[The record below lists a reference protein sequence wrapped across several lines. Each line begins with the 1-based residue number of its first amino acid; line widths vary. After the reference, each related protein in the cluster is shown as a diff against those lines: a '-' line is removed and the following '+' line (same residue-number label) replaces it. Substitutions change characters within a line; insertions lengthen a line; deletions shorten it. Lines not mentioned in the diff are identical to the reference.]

1 MPGSFIGELIL
12 QPVAELALQVIG
24 YFTGRVVV
32 PVLSLG
38 YASVEPAPK
47 GVSVYPKWHR
57 LNRGSDGSIVVDAEM
72 GALLGL
78 AFWVLVGLGAYLV
91 FWHGA
96 A

>member
-12 QPVAELALQVIG
+12 QPIAEAVLQLAG

-38 YASVEPAPK
+38 RASVEPAPK
-47 GVSVYPKWHR
+47 GVRVTPKWHGFQR
-57 LNRGSDGSIVVDAEM
+57 ASDGTIVIEAEM

-78 AFWVLVGLGAYLV
+78 LFWVAVAVVAYFALN
-91 FWHGA
+91 A
-96 A
+96 K